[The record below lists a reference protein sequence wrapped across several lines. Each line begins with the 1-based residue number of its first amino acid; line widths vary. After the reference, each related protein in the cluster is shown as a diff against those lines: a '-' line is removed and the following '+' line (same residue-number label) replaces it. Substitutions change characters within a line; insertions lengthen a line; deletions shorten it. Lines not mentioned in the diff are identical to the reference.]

1 MKNIVFFVF
10 SIIMGSLLKAQTVPI
25 VGSNLV
31 NQTCFVTKTPAAG
44 YGANQEFPKLVKQDT
59 TYAVSWVQSGSPIK
73 VLKVELDTITSNL
86 RTAIS
91 GTGNVITNVGALNS
105 SSTVDQTF
113 AVLPNGLRL
122 QVYVRAQNN
131 QYALMGNVYYK
142 NVLVSNDFRIEG
154 LFTTAN
160 ARPRYPQITTDGISK
175 FFVVYHSSSGT
186 ASPSVI
192 RMKVID
198 VSNVVVPIVSAP
210 AVIINPAPSNVSQN
224 GFVIS
229 DPSENDALFPK
240 VVYSRVNNE
249 LGIVYQT
256 GSANSSVVRFATVD
270 TNGVV
275 KHAAVNVNDLG
286 YQADFPAIALDGNDY
301 AIIWRDF
308 RSLNVAGQNL
318 TGTPAI
324 RFCKMTSNCTPVNLT
339 NTNSEIYSVTD
350 KSLLVSNPYQ
360 FEASMYSDLTVKQ
373 AGQKYGVTWATQSA
387 PYEVQFS
394 EVLITGSNV
403 SASIFTK
410 VHSDTENNDRPSIAT
425 VNNKYVIAYSSYVP
439 SPGGYFTKL
448 AIENRIDTTLSVL
461 LDQGN
466 TYLTTSQEEG
476 DYLPSLYTYQWYD
489 CNAQSTS
496 GLPDQFTAYTV
507 SSSGIYAV
515 IISNSSCV
523 DTSQCVSVN
532 LVGINEVRLN
542 EKLNLYPNPSDGKFR
557 IETDLNYSSII
568 IKNNLGQIVM
578 QFNIISTDVI
588 DLSNLSVGVYF
599 VAFETKEGTIIKKII
614 KNK

>member
-1 MKNIVFFVF
+1 MKNIVFVF
-10 SIIMGSLLKAQTVPI
+10 SLTIVTLLKAQTLPV
-25 VGSNLV
+25 VGSTSV
-31 NQTCFVTKTPAAG
+31 NQTCFVTKTAAQA

-59 TYAVSWVQSGSPIK
+59 TYAVSWVQSGTPIK
-73 VLKVELDTITSNL
+73 VLKVELDTITSNI
-86 RTAIS
+86 RASIS

-198 VSNVVVPIVSAP
+198 VSNVVVPIVTTP
-210 AVIINPAPSNVSQN
+210 AVIINPAASSVSQN

-229 DPSENDALFPK
+229 DPLENDALFPK
-240 VVYSRVNNE
+240 VAYSKVNNE
-249 LGIVYQT
+249 LGLVYQT
-256 GSANSSVVRFATVD
+256 GSANSSVVRFATID

-275 KHAAVNVNDLG
+275 KHSAVNVNDLG
-286 YQADFPAIALDGNDY
+286 YQADFPSIVDDGADY
-301 AIIWRDF
+301 AIIWRDY
-308 RSLNVAGQNL
+308 RTLNVSGQNL

-339 NTNSEIYSVTD
+339 NTNSEIYSATD
-350 KSLLVSNPYQ
+350 KSLLISNPYQ
-360 FEASMYSDLTVKQ
+360 YEASMYSDLVVKQ
-373 AGQKYGVTWATQSA
+373 AGQKYGITWATQSA

-394 EVLITGSNV
+394 EVLISGNNV
-403 SASIFTK
+403 DASIFTK
-410 VHSDTENNDRPSIAT
+410 VHADANNNDRPSIAN
-425 VNNKYVIAYSSYVP
+425 VNNKYVIAYSSYLP
-439 SPGGYFTKL
+439 SPSGYFTKL

-466 TYLTTSQEEG
+466 TYLITTQEES

-489 CNAQSTS
+489 CTTQSTA
-496 GLPDQFTAYTV
+496 GLPDQFTAYNV
-507 SSSGIYAV
+507 STSGSYAV
-515 IISNSSCV
+515 IISNSNCA
-523 DTSQCVSVN
+523 DTSECIAVN
-532 LVGINEVRLN
+532 LVGVNEMSMK
-542 EKLNLYPNPSDGKFR
+542 EKLNLYPNPSDGKFE
-557 IETDLNYSSII
+557 IETNLNYSSVI
-568 IKNNLGQIVM
+568 IKNNLGEIVM
-578 QFNIISTDVI
+578 QYTTGAELI
-588 DLSNLSVGVYF
+588 DLSNLSAGVYF
-599 VAFETKEGTIIKKII
+599 AAIETKEGTIIKKII